1 MITTLQFSLKTTL
14 NLCQAPLTLLH
25 SDSRSVLTPVLWT
38 LKYLQFLWKHRV
50 NVFLYVNWWNKKLM
64 KIKLNYS
71 FSSTSLVFSCLFSST
86 FYTLPCKMIIESVMF
101 HYLFIESSRKQKK
114 MKIIFLHKNLWMN
127 FLTLHFSSS
136 PYQQQSPGCTHNY
149 LFCRG
154 MHFLLLSV
162 VSSVLVLSC
171 HPRRIEIRNIPL
183 HEV

>member
-1 MITTLQFSLKTTL
+1 
-14 NLCQAPLTLLH
+14 
-25 SDSRSVLTPVLWT
+25 
-38 LKYLQFLWKHRV
+38 
-50 NVFLYVNWWNKKLM
+50 M

-71 FSSTSLVFSCLFSST
+71 FSSTFLVFSCLFSST

-101 HYLFIESSRKQKK
+101 HYLFIESSRKK
-114 MKIIFLHKNLWMN
+114 MKIIFLHKNVWMN

-136 PYQQQSPGCTHNY
+136 PCQQQSPGCTHNY

-171 HPRRIEIRNIPL
+171 HPRRIEIRNVHI
-183 HEV
+183 HEL